1 VVWSRKLGGD
11 QGELETA
18 RAHRSFFN
26 RESKQHMGIFW
37 HSLLGDRSAVARRLG
52 ALVLSLVLPVA
63 FCAAPAAAQ
72 LTAQVNRA
80 LDGTVYYILQHKN
93 ADDSGVGSD
102 GVAITSI
109 AASLIGVQSCAFAGR
124 FAPPQNASG
133 AASSPAIGIIP
144 IENVRKSV
152 RFDDASVPCFNNS
165 GAGSICLGPGCNASC
180 VCTGNCQTFTMA
192 QGVPLTTSTI
202 DAPAASI
209 DHTASIPANTCAI
222 SNKALYKFAETPT
235 ISLPLCA
242 ARPTEALLLPDAMS
256 MFAGGV
262 DGTTIILAI
271 SVAPQDSLAVG
282 VGGFDVDLDG
292 HNLLGCPGHSVMSG
306 TANGFT
312 VPGVLPTPTPT
323 FTHTN
328 TPTNTPT
335 ATPTHTPTW
344 TATPTHTWTNT
355 PTSTPTHTP
364 TNTPTFT
371 HTSTPTNTPTQT
383 PTPTPFCGD
392 GKVEGPEQCD
402 DGNNTDGDCCSSDC
416 VLEASG
422 STCNDDGNVCTT
434 NTCDGQGTCVAENVS
449 DGIVCDDANLCTTDS
464 TCVAGACTGGSPVVC
479 DDDDECTNDT
489 CSPTLGCLF
498 EVGVETPE
506 CDSCADGIDNDGDG
520 IADAENPNCSTFFQ
534 FQRYAVIGTAE
545 RGGRSVRMNR
555 RVKVVESLT
564 QVGNLSAAM
573 RAGVCGIDVKS
584 SVGVLVSGSMAAEGV
599 ARFSGGLPYVII
611 GVEFL
616 NDGGDILTGRHVPRV
631 GSPLLCSDGTT
642 PCTNNVHCPPQET
655 CNLPLTID
663 HPTNPF
669 VDTTGTAADFI
680 RCEDIL
686 ANIPI
691 MERMLAGLAA
701 TTLNTPL
708 TDIYLRR
715 GGSLT
720 INLKPGQNVID
731 LESVRLGQDTTLK
744 IVGPADSWVVFR
756 VKGRFRVGTR
766 AQVTTTGLPPNHVMW
781 SIEGIGRPARVA
793 ARAVLEG
800 TVLAA
805 KRSKVSVGAFGLV
818 RGALMGKRVRMG
830 GAAAVEHRPFT
841 PMLIGGILESADLSI
856 RRAKLKHSLPNR
868 ANGKLRLS
876 LIVDDTLQQ
885 SFGADLLGG
894 GIVLETTDAKF
905 WNVPVNLTG
914 CVKRSDR
921 VYRCTSGDTR
931 ATFKRLRLDP
941 DIYEGNVVR
950 RKLPNGVTSTIPAT
964 APVRVEMHQKPGVEK
979 AGEITTCKRRGQ
991 FSLACKRP

>member
-1 VVWSRKLGGD
+1 
-11 QGELETA
+11 
-18 RAHRSFFN
+18 
-26 RESKQHMGIFW
+26 MGIFW
-37 HSLLGDRSAVARRLG
+37 HSLLKDRSAVARRLSSL
-52 ALVLSLVLPVA
+52 ALSLILPIA
-63 FCAAPAAAQ
+63 FSAAPAAAQ

-80 LDGTVYYILQHKN
+80 MDGTVYYILQHKN

-102 GVAITSI
+102 GVAITTI
-109 AASLIGVQSCAFAGR
+109 ATSLIGVQSCAFAGR

-133 AASSPAIGIIP
+133 AASSSAIGIIP
-144 IENVRKSV
+144 IENVRKSG
-152 RFDDASVPCFNNS
+152 RIDDASVPCFNNS
-165 GAGSICLGPGCNASC
+165 GSGSICLGPGCNASC
-180 VCTGNCQTFTMA
+180 VCTGNCQTFNIA
-192 QGVPLTTSTI
+192 QGVPLTTNTMA
-202 DAPAASI
+202 APAASI
-209 DHTASIPANTCAI
+209 DHTASVPANTCAI
-222 SNKALYKFAETPT
+222 SNKALYKFADTPE

-242 ARPTEALLLPDAMS
+242 ARPTDALLLPDAMS
-256 MFAGGV
+256 IFAGGV

-271 SVAPQDSLAVG
+271 TVGPQDSLAVG

-292 HNLLGCPGHSVMSG
+292 DNLLGCPGHSVISG

-312 VPGVLPTPTPT
+312 VPGVVPTATPT

-344 TATPTHTWTNT
+344 TPTATNTSTNT
-355 PTSTPTHTP
+355 PTNTPTHTP
-364 TNTPTFT
+364 TNTATNTPTST
-371 HTSTPTNTPTQT
+371 ATNTPTNTPTSTPTNTPTQT

-392 GKVEGPEQCD
+392 GTVEGPEQCD
-402 DGNNTDGDCCSSDC
+402 DGNNEDGDCCSSDC

-422 STCNDDGNVCTT
+422 STCDDDGNVCTS
-434 NTCDGQGTCVAENVS
+434 NTCDGQGECVAANVS
-449 DGIVCDDANLCTTDS
+449 DGTVCDDGSLCTTDS
-464 TCVAGACTGGSPVVC
+464 TCVAGECAGGSPVVC
-479 DDDDECTNDT
+479 NDDDECTEDT

-520 IADAENPNCSTFFQ
+520 IADAENPNCSTFFL

-555 RVKVVESLT
+555 RVKVVESLS
-564 QVGNLSAAM
+564 QVGNLSSAM
-573 RAGVCGIDVKS
+573 RAGVCGIDIKS

-599 ARFSGGLPYVII
+599 ARFSGGLPFVLI

-631 GSPLLCSDGTT
+631 GSPLLCSDGITA
-642 PCTNNVHCPPQET
+642 CTNDSHCPAPRT
-655 CNLPLTID
+655 CVLPLALD

-669 VDTTGTAADFI
+669 VDTSGTAADFI

-686 ANIPI
+686 TNIPE
-691 MERMLAGLAA
+691 MERMLAGLEG
-701 TTLNTPL
+701 TTIEPPL

-715 GGSLT
+715 GASLT

-731 LESVRLGQDTTLK
+731 LESLRLGQDTTLK
-744 IVGPADSWVVFR
+744 IVGPPDSWVVFR

-766 AQVTTTGLPPNHVMW
+766 AQVTTMGLPPNHVFW
-781 SIEGIGRPARVA
+781 NIEGIGRPARIA

-856 RRAKLKHSLPNR
+856 RRAKLKRSLQNR
-868 ANGKLRLS
+868 PNGKVRLS
-876 LIVDDTLQQ
+876 LIVDDTQQQ
-885 SFGADLLGG
+885 SFGEDLLGG
-894 GIVLETTDAKF
+894 GVQLETTDGGF
-905 WNVPVNLTG
+905 WNVPVNISG

-921 VYRCTSGDTR
+921 TYRCRSVDGNTR
-931 ATFKRLRLDP
+931 AVFKRLRLDP
-941 DIYEGNVVR
+941 DIFVGNVVR
-950 RKLPNGVTSTIPAT
+950 RRISNTETSTIQPT
-964 APVRVEMHQKPGVEK
+964 APVEVLMLQKPGVEK
-979 AGEITTCKRRGQ
+979 AGDITTCKRRGQ
-991 FSLACKRP
+991 FSLACQRP